1 MDDAFLRPATSR
13 AEFKSKEYET
23 TKRLREKWYVFHPT
37 ALEFSSG
44 NFTGPFVLELWLI
57 LSGILESRE
66 RKLTD
71 LYEVT
76 LHPHVLQISND
87 TLKQDATGRDVF
99 FAKNDL
105 ARYVGS

>member
-1 MDDAFLRPATSR
+1 MVCLPS
-13 AEFKSKEYET
+13 Y
-23 TKRLREKWYVFHPT
+23 

-57 LSGILESRE
+57 LSGILNSRE